1 MPSTTRPSLIYNL
14 PVQNSLRILPSQ
26 PMDRSAFSALR
37 RFTPLLL
44 LLASGCASYGVVQN
58 APEEHVARAQGYS
71 IATWAMQHK
80 GGDINLVLAFSGGGT
95 RAAALSYGVLKALRD
110 TPFVIDGRSK
120 RLLDEVDWITSVSG
134 GSFTA
139 AYYGLHGE
147 RIFDDYEDAFLRR
160 DVDSALIRGVLNPLE
175 WFARTG
181 RTELAVQYYEDYVFH
196 NATFG
201 DMKRDGPMVVIN
213 TSDLGYG
220 VRFSF
225 VQEYFNLLCSDLSTF
240 RVARAV
246 AASSAVPVLFNPV
259 VVRNYADCGSAIP
272 AWLTE
277 LEKREAD
284 DPRLAQMAAGV
295 KTYFDKERRKY
306 AHFVDGGITDN
317 LGLRAIYDVVEAAG
331 GPRSYLEKMHRA
343 PPRQLVVIV
352 VNASTEPRPNM
363 DASNEQPGII
373 ETINAMTDTQLH
385 RYNVATFALMRE
397 VLAGWAKA
405 VSTPE
410 RPVSHHLIEL
420 SFEQLASAKEREYFN
435 AIPTTFSLSGEQV
448 DRLVAAGGTL
458 LRNNPDFRRLMN
470 DLQQSR

>member
-1 MPSTTRPSLIYNL
+1 M
-14 PVQNSLRILPSQ
+14 NS
-26 PMDRSAFSALR
+26 SALADTKTVSR
-37 RFTPLLL
+37 PWRTAALLLL

-58 APEEHVARAQGYS
+58 TPEEHIARAQGYS
-71 IATWAMQHK
+71 IAGWAMRHK
-80 GGDINLVLAFSGGGT
+80 GSDVNLILAFSGGGT

-110 TPFVIDGRSK
+110 TPVVIDGERK

-147 RIFDDYEDAFLRR
+147 RIFEDYEKAFLRR
-160 DVDSALIRGVLNPLE
+160 DVDSALLRGVLNPLE

-181 RTELAVQYYEDYVFH
+181 RTELAVQYYDDNVFH
-196 NATFG
+196 NATFA

-213 TSDLGYG
+213 TSDLGYA

-225 VQEYFNLLCSDLSTF
+225 VQEYFNLLCSDLSSF
-240 RVARAV
+240 PVARAV

-259 VVRNYADCGSAIP
+259 VVRNYPDCSSAKP
-272 AWLTE
+272 AWLTM
-277 LEKREAD
+277 LEKREAE
-284 DPRLAQMAAGV
+284 DPRLAQMATGIES
-295 KTYFDKERRKY
+295 YFDKERRKY

-317 LGLRAIYDVVEAAG
+317 LGLRAIYDVIEAAG
-331 GPRSYLEKMHRA
+331 GPVSYLRKVHRA
-343 PPRQLVVIV
+343 PPRELVVVV
-352 VNASTEPRPNM
+352 VNASTEPRPDM

-385 RYNVATFALMRE
+385 RYNVATYALMRE
-397 VLAGWAKA
+397 VLARWAKA

-410 RPVSHHLIEL
+410 RPVRHHLIQL
-420 SFEQLASAKEREYFN
+420 SFEQLASPKEREYFN
-435 AIPTTFSLSGEQV
+435 AIPTTLSLSGEQV

-458 LRNNPDFRRLMN
+458 LKSNADFRQLMHE
-470 DLQQSR
+470 LQQSR